1 MNDMMAQVMVFASVL
16 AAAVFAILQTVKAI
30 VSVPKNLVPI
40 IGLIIGL
47 LAGWLG
53 YPFTDLDLVPRLWAG
68 AFAGLSST
76 GIFELGKN
84 NPGHTK

>member
-1 MNDMMAQVMVFASVL
+1 MAQVMVFASVL

>member
-16 AAAVFAILQTVKAI
+16 AAAVFAILQAVKAI

-47 LAGWLG
+47 LAGWAG
-53 YPFTDLDLVPRLWAG
+53 YIFTDLDLVPRLWAG